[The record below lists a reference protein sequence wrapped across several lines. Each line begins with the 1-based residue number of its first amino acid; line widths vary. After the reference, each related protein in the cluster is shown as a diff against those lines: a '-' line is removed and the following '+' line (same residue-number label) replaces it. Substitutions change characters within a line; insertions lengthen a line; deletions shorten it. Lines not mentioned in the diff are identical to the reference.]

1 MADWLKTATRIA
13 VCAVML
19 AGAVA
24 IIAKLASVFGGLSVG
39 DLWTLVG
46 QGVGKGRAVVR
57 HYAGESGVW
66 LVTFSFWD
74 FCASVCLLIASVLA
88 STEDCNASIL
98 VPSSCT

>member
-1 MADWLKTATRIA
+1 VADWLKIATRIA

-57 HYAGESGVW
+57 HYAGDAGVW
-66 LVTFSFWD
+66 LVTFDVGLLGIWVAYLVARILWQ
-74 FCASVCLLIASVLA
+74 ASKWLEFVWR
-88 STEDCNASIL
+88 
-98 VPSSCT
+98 